1 MGKNQDPGSRI
12 NIPDPQHCKKHYF
25 LQAKEEEPPK
35 WRLPGPAE
43 GAATFPEDSEDSPEE
58 NEEAFEEQDKFL
70 LLEEQDK
77 DEEEDSR
84 VEDSGLGSASERTN
98 FSEDRDSPGLS
109 VIERARRLQGR
120 IDQVEERVQ

>member
-1 MGKNQDPGSRI
+1 
-12 NIPDPQHCKKHYF
+12 
-25 LQAKEEEPPK
+25 LQAKEEETPK
-35 WRLPGPAE
+35 WRPPGPA
-43 GAATFPEDSEDSPEE
+43 AAAVATFPEDSEDSPEE
-58 NEEAFEEQDKFL
+58 NEEAFEEQDKLL

-120 IDQVEERVQ
+120 IDQVVKECNNGHQCF